1 MPCERITSST
11 TARIPKLTTLE
22 MSNDLESMK
31 ITCETGTQGS
41 GPSSP
46 RRLPPLRNGAR
57 LLPKG
62 SQMKIV
68 KSCCPLW
75 WR

>member
-11 TARIPKLTTLE
+11 TPRIPKLTTLE

-41 GPSSP
+41 GPSSSTSTTTITT
-46 RRLPPLRNGAR
+46 RRAPAP
-57 LLPKG
+57 
-62 SQMKIV
+62 
-68 KSCCPLW
+68 
-75 WR
+75 